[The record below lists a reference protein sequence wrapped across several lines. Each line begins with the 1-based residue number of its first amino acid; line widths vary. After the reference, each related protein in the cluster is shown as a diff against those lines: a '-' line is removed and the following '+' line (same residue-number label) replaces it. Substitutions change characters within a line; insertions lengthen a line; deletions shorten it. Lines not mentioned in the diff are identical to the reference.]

1 MKNSETPLYSEEK
14 QEHLIRQEVLGK
26 TKENLTQALNA
37 ESYQEDEIKRIYGL
51 EDNFVSPWD
60 KQLAKEQNKPENLIA
75 LSEYFL
81 KHPEYDENLT
91 LKHITKLP
99 RGFHFPKNL
108 KGKLSL
114 PNLVTLSEDIKIPTW
129 VIELYLPELK
139 KYPNNNIFPENLEK
153 LTIGIEEL
161 LDNSPLPSKLKKLKI
176 DQLKSRPENMTLPEW
191 LEFLSC
197 FNIPSRPKSVAF
209 PETIKFFYSNLSE
222 IEGGFVFP
230 KKMHALELPNL
241 RSLQNITLPEE
252 IAGTC
257 FLDNIEIFTE
267 NTRIPKGGAFRF
279 AGLKK
284 IEKNVV
290 FLGEIDR
297 LWVQNLES
305 YEWEISELPIISQIF
320 LPKQNS
326 SYWYPKNSTISSLA
340 DYLENKGS
348 KITWWK

>member
-161 LDNSPLPSKLKKLKI
+161 LDNSPLPSKLISINTTAFGRYCRYFIGCYHRYICI
-176 DQLKSRPENMTLPEW
+176 DKV
-191 LEFLSC
+191 
-197 FNIPSRPKSVAF
+197 I
-209 PETIKFFYSNLSE
+209 
-222 IEGGFVFP
+222 
-230 KKMHALELPNL
+230 
-241 RSLQNITLPEE
+241 
-252 IAGTC
+252 
-257 FLDNIEIFTE
+257 
-267 NTRIPKGGAFRF
+267 
-279 AGLKK
+279 
-284 IEKNVV
+284 
-290 FLGEIDR
+290 
-297 LWVQNLES
+297 
-305 YEWEISELPIISQIF
+305 
-320 LPKQNS
+320 
-326 SYWYPKNSTISSLA
+326 SYWSRV
-340 DYLENKGS
+340 DEV
-348 KITWWK
+348 